1 MASGESCNGGA
12 GRTEYST
19 LSADSGVDQ
28 ISQRSSASVL
38 LELWGRGEE
47 LHRGDQSSWCWG
59 GRGRDASLVEG
70 REDTCSRVEVAM
82 NLAPGKPEWG

>member
-1 MASGESCNGGA
+1 MESCDGGA

-38 LELWGRGEE
+38 RELWERGEE
-47 LHRGDQSSWCWG
+47 ASQRRSEPWCWG
-59 GRGRDASLVEG
+59 GRGRDAFLVEG

-82 NLAPGKPEWG
+82 NLVSGKPE